1 MIEIIIG
8 IFLELGLQLVGEVLA
23 ELGLQLFSK
32 SDRRPPNPWLSAL
45 GYALLGAVVG
55 AITLWI
61 FPIHFVKSEF
71 WRLVNLFFTP
81 LAAGGCMML
90 LGAWRAKHGQ
100 QVLRI
105 DKFAYGMLFAVCLAG
120 VRYMFGRYE

>member
-1 MIEIIIG
+1 MVEIIIE
-8 IFLELGLQLVGEVLA
+8 IFLELGLQIVGEILA

-32 SDRRPPNPWLSAL
+32 SERPAPSPWVAAI
-45 GYALLGAVVG
+45 GYGLLGAIVG

-61 FPIHFVKSEF
+61 FPIHFVTSEF
-71 WRLVNLFFTP
+71 WRLVNLFVTP
-81 LAAGGCMML
+81 LAAGTCMML
-90 LGAWRAKHGQ
+90 LGTWRAKRGQ

-120 VRYMFGRYE
+120 VRYVFGRYE